1 MREGRLSRSHSARG
15 SVSSAIPPP
24 SFKSRKIVHI
34 TRRSQREVSFA
45 PHGVVPPTDGYTG
58 TILPISNV
66 VNSASSP
73 VALASGRISKVG
85 WTILNLVEP
94 GGAFRALPLRDPS
107 SFPY

>member
-1 MREGRLSRSHSARG
+1 MRDGNPNRSHNGTG
-15 SVSSAIPPP
+15 SVSSASAPL

-34 TRRSQREVSFA
+34 TRRSQRELSFA

-58 TILPISNV
+58 TILPISSV

-85 WTILNLVEP
+85 WTILNFVDP
-94 GGAFRALPLRDPS
+94 GGEFSAFPLREPS
-107 SFPY
+107 SFP